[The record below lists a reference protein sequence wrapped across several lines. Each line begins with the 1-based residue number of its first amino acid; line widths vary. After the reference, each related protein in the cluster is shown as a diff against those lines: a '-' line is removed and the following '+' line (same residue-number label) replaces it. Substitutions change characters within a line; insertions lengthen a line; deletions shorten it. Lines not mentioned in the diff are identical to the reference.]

1 MSSIT
6 LAVIKGITVVQDDDG
21 RVHWE
26 GGGAVDA
33 DGANGQNGK
42 LFSYRKDDTGLDA
55 LANAG
60 YPNRS
65 WRDVLIEKDHTGQPT
80 DDGNG
85 NWYSSTTYAWK
96 GRPLETRYVDAAQ
109 VPYLVVNPIVRAK
122 AKGVVIGCKA
132 RVTYKG
138 KTIDAVVADVS
149 GGKDIGEMSIA
160 AAEMLGIPSSPRHG
174 GVDSGVE
181 FEFWPGQA
189 ATVNGELYE
198 LQRAGS

>member
-1 MSSIT
+1 MTSIT
-6 LAVIKGITVVQDDDG
+6 LAVIKGITVVQDSDG
-21 RVHWE
+21 RVHWK

-42 LFSYRKDDTGLDA
+42 PFSYRQDDTGLDA

-65 WRDVLIEKDHTGQPT
+65 WRDVLIEKDHTGRPT

-96 GRPLETRYVDAAQ
+96 GRPLETRYVDAAH

-122 AKGVVIGCKA
+122 ATGIVIGCKA
-132 RVTYKG
+132 SVTYKG

-149 GGKDIGEMSIA
+149 GGKDIGEMSMA
-160 AAEMLGIPSSPRHG
+160 AAEMLGIPSSPRSG

-189 ATVNGELYE
+189 ATIDGELYE